1 LDVDWLK
8 RWLDAYGRAW
18 ESGDAAGAA
27 ALYSDDVKYYE
38 TPFDEPDCG
47 IEAVYG
53 YCKEAADSQRDV
65 RFWHEPLGVKDNVGI
80 ARWGATFVRVPSG
93 ISVELD
99 GIFVLTFD
107 EHGKCS
113 ELREWWHRRETPAMT
128 EG

>member
-1 LDVDWLK
+1 LDVDSLK

-18 ESGDAAGAA
+18 ETGDADAA
-27 ALYSDDVKYYE
+27 VQLYTPDVKYHE

-53 YCKEAADSQRDV
+53 YCKEASDSQRDV
-65 RFWHEPLGVKDNVGI
+65 RFWHDAHVVDGDRGI
-80 ARWGATFVRVPSG
+80 AHWGASFVRVPSG

-99 GIFVLTFD
+99 GIFVLKFD

-113 ELREWWHRRETPAMT
+113 ELREWWHRRETPATT